1 VGVGFGLQQIASN
14 FISGIIILLERSL
27 KIGDYIE
34 LEDGRTGT
42 LRQLNMRSSTLETY
56 DGKEIM
62 VPNERFITTRFVNWT
77 RADPRQ
83 RYEVPFVVTYDTDLH
98 KVPPLIEAAMNK
110 HPSVLKEPEPVS
122 CELKKFGD
130 FGAHFAVKFWVNGID
145 DGPNNFTSDVHF
157 LVWDALQK
165 GKIKMATPHHQVALM
180 PGDFMIGKAK

>member
-1 VGVGFGLQQIASN
+1 MKV
-14 FISGIIILLERSL
+14 
-27 KIGDYIE
+27 GDYIE

-42 LRQLNMRSSTLETY
+42 LRHLNMRSSTLETY

-62 VPNERFITTRFVNWT
+62 VPNEKFITTRFVNWT

-98 KVPPLIEAAMNK
+98 KLPKLIEKAVSS
-110 HPSVLKEPEPVS
+110 HPTVLQEPEPVS

-130 FGAHFAVKFWVNGID
+130 YGAHFAVKFWVNGID

-165 GKIKMATPHHQVALM
+165 GKIKLATPLHQVSIVA
-180 PGDFMIGKAK
+180 GDLSIGKMK